1 MCVLKNYAWAIDTK
15 YWEWKEEFLDFFLTF
30 INFFKVSYEK
40 VDNETDRK
48 REAIFYIK
56 KMYQVEK
63 I

>member
-48 REAIFYIK
+48 NRKREKQFFT
-56 KMYQVEK
+56 
-63 I
+63 